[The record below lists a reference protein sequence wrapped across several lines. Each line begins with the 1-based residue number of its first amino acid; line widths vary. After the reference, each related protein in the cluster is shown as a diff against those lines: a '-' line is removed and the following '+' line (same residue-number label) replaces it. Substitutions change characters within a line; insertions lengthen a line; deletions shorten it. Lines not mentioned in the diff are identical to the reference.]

1 MKITPSFV
9 QNLET
14 AMQFSI
20 TNGMS
25 RVANSIMWNKVMA
38 QRSSSTRTELIYFLL
53 ETARLE
59 DQGLAGEVRRD
70 DLAAKFMTV
79 ENRRTGAGLRLR
91 KEEIEDNIMASGAP
105 ALDYAKQWSDQI
117 GAASVYYPQQKMFD
131 LITGGESVQADAS
144 VYDGLAFFHASHPI
158 NPVVGA
164 SAGTYSNLIP
174 SKPIDFDVTLAVA
187 QANLASVL
195 GTIAAYTM
203 PNGIRRFLKPAML
216 LHSVEIAPRVSEML
230 TARYVGSTENVGYTS
245 LGIQPMACPELTGKN
260 WYLVCEPTPGEGG
273 GLIFQQREAYTLN
286 TFAPESAPA
295 LMARKE
301 FEWDFSGRNAIAY
314 GHPYLLVK
322 VKAGA

>member
-14 AMQFSI
+14 GMQFAI
-20 TNGMS
+20 TDGMK
-25 RVANSIMWNKVMA
+25 RVANSIMWDKVMA
-38 QRSSSTRTELIYFLL
+38 SRSSSTRTELIYFLL

-70 DLAAKFMTV
+70 DMASKFMTI

-105 ALDYAKQWSDQI
+105 ALDYAKQWADQI
-117 GAASVYYPQQKMFD
+117 GGASVYYPQQKMFE
-131 LITGGESVQADAS
+131 LITNGESVSTDAT
-144 VYDGLAFFHASHPI
+144 VYDGLAFFSLVHPI

-164 SAGTYSNLIP
+164 SAGTYANLIA
-174 SKPIDFDVTLAVA
+174 SKPIDFSQTLAVA

-203 PNGIRRFLKPAML
+203 PNGIRRFLKPTKL

-230 TARYVGSTENVGYTS
+230 TARFAGSTDNIGYTS
-245 LGIQPMACPELTGKN
+245 LGIEPIACPELTGTN
-260 WYLVCEPTPGEGG
+260 WYLACEPTPGEGG
-273 GLIFQQREAYTLN
+273 GFIFQQREAYALN
-286 TFAPESAPA
+286 TFAPESSPQ
-295 LMARKE
+295 LMSRKE
-301 FEWDFSGRNAIAY
+301 FNYDFSGRNAIAY
-314 GHPYLLVK
+314 GHPYLFVK